1 MIMSSLDE
9 VGRVIGGLL
18 IIYPYQNRQLT
29 SKQELTA
36 FISAYHR
43 ILHDINAEL
52 LDAAALE
59 LGGTSKFFPAAAELR
74 QTAFGLKAIASGELT
89 AGDAWAMVSKA
100 FGTHGHYQG
109 IPDHFPPLVKRAVDA
124 MGGWTELCM
133 SKNGMA
139 DRAHFLKVYD
149 TLDTRTKQETRMLPE
164 VSNVVKQLA
173 EGMRPQLSDGTD
185 ND

>member
-1 MIMSSLDE
+1 MATLDE

-74 QTAFGLKAIASGELT
+74 QTAFGLKAVANGELT
-89 AGDAWAMVSKA
+89 AGDAWGMVRTAIGS
-100 FGTHGHYQG
+100 HGYVRG
-109 IPDHFPPLVKRAVDA
+109 MPDHFPPLVKRAVDA

-173 EGMRPQLSDGTD
+173 EGMRPQLPDGID